1 MFTEITNGL
10 VTIPSWLIIVIAILS
25 IVVFISIVVV
35 VWIFFK
41 KVNAKR
47 KYWKEYTN
55 NNVIFNV
62 HQDDKD
68 DKSNKENKLEKGKQ
82 LLQESISNLI
92 SNDYKV
98 WSEATNYLF
107 LINKE
112 QELFL
117 KMLAKIQLNQNT
129 NFKLLNP
136 EEKNRL
142 RFIFILNYYYQIAF
156 EQMVLEFDLQ
166 LGSNKLRSDIAIFEE
181 NNNNYDYTNTICLIE
196 IKKANVKQD
205 VIDSALKQL
214 ESYLNSAVNTQ
225 YGILYTG
232 NDNYIVIKKI
242 DDNNK
247 ISYQHQKV
255 DSITSE
261 LFYVLK
267 NLDSNQQQSMQEEL

>member
-25 IVVFISIVVV
+25 IVVFVGIVTV

-68 DKSNKENKLEKGKQ
+68 DKSNKENKLEKEKQ
-82 LLQESISNLI
+82 LLQESISNLT

-181 NNNNYDYTNTICLIE
+181 NNNNYDYTNTVCLIE

-205 VIDSALKQL
+205 VINSALKQL

>member
-25 IVVFISIVVV
+25 IIVFVGIVTV